1 MMRNEV
7 SVVNEIDFFNNS
19 QNNEAEVSLIEFQDS
34 DSVVSNSK
42 TTIKVP
48 KQYMNET
55 RYTVRRE
62 DLIKAR
68 RILCQIK
75 TDKISSDDIVLSAW
89 FLFIGMYLS
98 WCITNKSLVG
108 AESFEDIFQSFFSA
122 LLGLGLFIY
131 VVLKR
136 HFQVESKSKT
146 ISEAL
151 ELLIDPEKEEEV
163 ENEFD

>member
-75 TDKISSDDIVLSAW
+75 TDKISSDDIVLSAS
-89 FLFIGMYLS
+89 FLFIG
-98 WCITNKSLVG
+98 
-108 AESFEDIFQSFFSA
+108 
-122 LLGLGLFIY
+122 
-131 VVLKR
+131 
-136 HFQVESKSKT
+136 
-146 ISEAL
+146 ISTFAVRIIE
-151 ELLIDPEKEEEV
+151 
-163 ENEFD
+163 

>member
-1 MMRNEV
+1 M
-7 SVVNEIDFFNNS
+7 STVNEIDFFNNS
-19 QNNEAEVSLIEFQDS
+19 QNNEAEVSLIEVQDS

-75 TDKISSDDIVLSAW
+75 TDKISSDDIVLSVS

-98 WCITNKSLVG
+98 WCITNKSFVG
-108 AESFEDIFQSFFSA
+108 AESFADIFQSFISA

-136 HFQVESKSKT
+136 HFQFESKSKT
-146 ISEAL
+146 INEAL
-151 ELLIDPEKEEEV
+151 ELIIDPEKEEEV
-163 ENEFD
+163 ENELD